1 MIASRICTITPR
13 QSRRHRLI
21 LVENLARRSLRQP
34 VLASSSCFALRTS
47 TTGASTST
55 GRTPSFNTS
64 SSSNTKPWFT
74 AAVLALTSLSV
85 GYAAGRA
92 EEQAKY
98 HRVLPDGLP
107 RTCCDNPSS
116 PGGTVAPH
124 AYTAAQQALPDQLR
138 KIVGKNNVLDGNVE
152 STHTLPFLKGA
163 RLGFGHA
170 LAIVTPESLQDVVD
184 CVQAIVN
191 ADCVA
196 LPQGRNTG
204 LTGGS
209 VPHSHDT
216 RPTVVL
222 SLKRLD
228 RIFPLDDGNKVV
240 CLAGVGLAS
249 LEQFLKQEFPDRE
262 SHSILGST
270 FLNPTT
276 AAGVAFGSG
285 GTQLRKGPAYTE
297 RALYLKICTNKWNEK
312 NVEIVDTLG
321 IEGMEAGDI
330 DPHRARKMDSIPS
343 RLDRWSKMIA
353 DGYAKD
359 MRYSSRKGAGALPAS
374 DTDYARRL
382 CQHDT
387 NVSRYNADTRG
398 PDLCR
403 SEGKIVIL
411 ATVHDTFPKPKE
423 TQAFWIGFDTLETAL
438 DFRKQVCLNNPK
450 DLPVSMEYMDRDAF
464 DVVDRSGRLL
474 GQTIKLTGPSSPIV
488 AQLWGIKLFVEAL
501 PLPGA
506 SLICD
511 KALHWC
517 NNLLPATL
525 PKDILTTGRTMHHH
539 VAMTVGEFGDG
550 NMERLLHRMQDFA
563 KQHGAEQVKIHKVQG
578 KDLSGLTAFRF
589 VAAPAFRTWCVGE
602 GVQGFSV
609 DYALPKNAGEAPK
622 LGQAGPMPLKRMRY
636 SHFGCNVVHEDLAY
650 ANGVDI
656 HEAKHDLKK
665 TVEFD
670 CQGRLPAEHGH
681 GREYVAPPDT
691 QKRWQKMDPLNVL
704 NPGVGGLSEKAR
716 YSE

>member
-92 EEQAKY
+92 EEQATH

-285 GTQLRKGPAYTE
+285 RTQLRKGPAYTE

-488 AQLWGIKLFVEAL
+488 AQLWGIKLFIEAL

-563 KQHGAEQVKIHKVQG
+563 KQHGAEQVKIHKVQA

-665 TVEFD
+665 T
-670 CQGRLPAEHGH
+670 
-681 GREYVAPPDT
+681 
-691 QKRWQKMDPLNVL
+691 RWQKMDPLNVL